1 MVLGAHEGVA
11 GGVSRAFERAA
22 EDTAEALQIF
32 VRNPRGWAANSLP
45 DDEVERFR
53 AASKATGLPTAAHSI
68 YLANHASPDRV
79 LREKSWKTLADELS
93 RCSTLGIPFLIF
105 HPGSHPDEKEGI
117 PLVAEGMERALDA
130 VKGDVRL
137 LVEITAGQ
145 GNSLGWRFEQVA
157 AIRERVPARPRRR
170 TGLCFDTCHA
180 HAAGYDLVTEKGYQA
195 TFEELDRTV
204 GLEALQAFHL
214 NDCKKPLGCRVD
226 RHEHIGEGTM
236 GKEPFRRLVNDRR
249 FASVPAFLETE
260 MRFKEN
266 LERLR
271 SLVRS
276 R

>member
-1 MVLGAHEGVA
+1 
-11 GGVSRAFERAA
+11 
-22 EDTAEALQIF
+22 
-32 VRNPRGWAANSLP
+32 
-45 DDEVERFR
+45 
-53 AASKATGLPTAAHSI
+53 
-68 YLANHASPDRV
+68 
-79 LREKSWKTLADELS
+79 
-93 RCSTLGIPFLIF
+93 
-105 HPGSHPDEKEGI
+105 
-117 PLVAEGMERALDA
+117 MERALDA